1 MYEIRGFGF
10 TSDSVTLSG
19 STSRGNGAVTE
30 IQNSCLGASFVPDPP
45 NPIGTCA
52 GTDGTPLAVLN
63 SGSDEATF
71 SPVNLIAVLHD
82 LTIDGGPDGSATGA
96 TVTDQFTAS
105 VPPAE
110 EIPEPSAILLMG
122 SGLGLGMLVRN
133 SLKKAKQ

>member
-52 GTDGTPLAVLN
+52 GTDGTLLVLN
-63 SGSDEATF
+63 AGSDDVTF

-82 LTIDGGPDGSATGA
+82 LTIDGGRGGSATGA

-105 VPPAE
+105 AVPPAGV
-110 EIPEPSAILLMG
+110 IPEPSAILLMG
-122 SGLGLGMLVRN
+122 SGLGLGILVKN
-133 SLKKAKQ
+133 SFKKAKK